1 MSNLA
6 RAHPKRPPSLSQAVQ
21 QMVGREL
28 RILLHPGSEALPHN
42 LEALIGRLH
51 QVLGGTEPGS
61 VFRDQLLEA
70 VPRLRAFAMS
80 FTRHRDNADDLVQ
93 ETIVKAWGAFDR
105 FQPGTN
111 LNAWLFTILRNQF
124 HTNYRN
130 SRREVEDSDGKFA
143 ARLTA
148 PPEQDGKVALHE
160 LQVALGKLAPDQ
172 REALV
177 LVAVERVSYEDAAAI
192 CGVPVGTVKSRVN
205 RARAK
210 LAELLD
216 FQWG

>member
-1 MSNLA
+1 M
-6 RAHPKRPPSLSQAVQ
+6 
-21 QMVGREL
+21 
-28 RILLHPGSEALPHN
+28 PGSSPSFEISSTLTT
-42 LEALIGRLH
+42 
-51 QVLGGTEPGS
+51 GTAAVRS
-61 VFRDQLLEA
+61 KIATASSQL
-70 VPRLRAFAMS
+70 
-80 FTRHRDNADDLVQ
+80 
-93 ETIVKAWGAFDR
+93 
-105 FQPGTN
+105 
-111 LNAWLFTILRNQF
+111 
-124 HTNYRN
+124 
-130 SRREVEDSDGKFA
+130 DS
-143 ARLTA
+143 TA

-192 CGVPVGTVKSRVN
+192 CGVPVGTVKSWVN

>member
-1 MSNLA
+1 MRSKIA
-6 RAHPKRPPSLSQAVQ
+6 TASSQ
-21 QMVGREL
+21 
-28 RILLHPGSEALPHN
+28 
-42 LEALIGRLH
+42 LE
-51 QVLGGTEPGS
+51 
-61 VFRDQLLEA
+61 
-70 VPRLRAFAMS
+70 
-80 FTRHRDNADDLVQ
+80 
-93 ETIVKAWGAFDR
+93 
-105 FQPGTN
+105 
-111 LNAWLFTILRNQF
+111 
-124 HTNYRN
+124 
-130 SRREVEDSDGKFA
+130 
-143 ARLTA
+143 LTA